1 MMLGE
6 AGIPG
11 DAKEACT
18 FAWQGMEA
26 VSVLIFQ
33 TATVFGADSY
43 FHSQLVGRSIPVPT
57 RVETRR
63 EYVLGKVS
71 PGENYRSV
79 MRRGMA
85 FGGSTDHLPPVTEMV
100 NYVDGKV
107 FDNNWA

>member
-33 TATVFGADSY
+33 TTTLSVADTITFTPSSLVDRSP
-43 FHSQLVGRSIPVPT
+43 SQLELR
-57 RVETRR
+57 RVENTCLVKCLLERT
-63 EYVLGKVS
+63 
-71 PGENYRSV
+71 
-79 MRRGMA
+79 
-85 FGGSTDHLPPVTEMV
+85 TDQS
-100 NYVDGKV
+100 
-107 FDNNWA
+107 